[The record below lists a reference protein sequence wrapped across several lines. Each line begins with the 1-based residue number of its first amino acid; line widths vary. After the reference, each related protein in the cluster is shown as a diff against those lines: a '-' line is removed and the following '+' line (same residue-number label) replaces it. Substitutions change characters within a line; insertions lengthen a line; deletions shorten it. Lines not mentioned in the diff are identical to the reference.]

1 MTWDAALARADAA
14 TAAYFD
20 TQAFVAVAMTK
31 PARQVNAADIEDA
44 SRPAFTFMGSLDLAP
59 EFSAFATANRPNASD
74 RQTRQ
79 VTRICLT
86 ALSSAW
92 PWMLRQNDRIR
103 SADAL
108 YVVAAAPESDGSA
121 RVALW
126 LNKVST

>member
-31 PARQVNAADIEDA
+31 PARQVNAVDVVDPA
-44 SRPAFTFMGSLDLAP
+44 RPEFPFMGSLDLAP
-59 EFSAFATANRPNASD
+59 EFTAFATSNRPNAGD
-74 RQTRQ
+74 RNMRQ

-86 ALSSAW
+86 ALTSAW
-92 PWMLRQNDRIR
+92 PWMLRQGDRIR

-108 YVVAAAPESDGSA
+108 YVVAATPDSDGTA
-121 RVALW
+121 RVAVW
-126 LNKVST
+126 LNKVFV